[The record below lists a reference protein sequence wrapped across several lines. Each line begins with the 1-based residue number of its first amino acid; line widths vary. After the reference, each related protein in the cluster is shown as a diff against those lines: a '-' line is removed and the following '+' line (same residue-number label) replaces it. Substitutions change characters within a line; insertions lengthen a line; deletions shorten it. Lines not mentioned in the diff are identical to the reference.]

1 MGKSVNIQ
9 QTVEKIMGDKK
20 LMELFK
26 KDPEKAIESV
36 IGIDLPDGIV
46 DKVSG
51 LIKAN
56 ITADKLGDAADL
68 LKKLF

>member
-1 MGKSVNIQ
+1 MDKNFNIQ
-9 QTVEKIMGDKK
+9 QAAEKIMNDKK

-36 IGIDLPDGIV
+36 IGVDLPDGIV
-46 DKVSG
+46 DKLSG

-56 ITADKLGDAADL
+56 LTADKLGDAADL

>member
-1 MGKSVNIQ
+1 MGKNVNIQ